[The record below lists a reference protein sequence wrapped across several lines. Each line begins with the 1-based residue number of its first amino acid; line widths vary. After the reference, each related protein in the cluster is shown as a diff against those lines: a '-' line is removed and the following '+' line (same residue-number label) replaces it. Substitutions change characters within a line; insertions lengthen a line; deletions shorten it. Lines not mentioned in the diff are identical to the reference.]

1 MSSRFSRKAFAKVRR
16 FFFPSKFFRSF
27 FEKFFRR
34 TSRGLSVSRSL
45 AVLQGK
51 ILGCSAFSKSAS
63 LYHSVILSGSPSRKR
78 LQRYALFPVLQLLRN
93 TFLRKFWRIFVN
105 RCKQDGC
112 MWAFFD
118 AFKNGRKQP
127 YIMYFARACVRAHA
141 CTRTD
146 KQEEACTHKGIAAV
160 HTKKTDWRTVL
171 DQKKQP
177 KHGKICLY
185 SGCIFWKTGVKN
197 TCFVQRTYSF
207 TREIAWKKKTWEE
220 IKKT

>member
-1 MSSRFSRKAFAKVRR
+1 MLPFQRESVCKGKAF
-16 FFFPSKFFRSF
+16 FLSLQTFSKFFSK
-27 FEKFFRR
+27 KFGGT

-45 AVLQGK
+45 ASLQGK

-63 LYHSVILSGSPSRKR
+63 LYQSVIFSGSPSRKR

-127 YIMYFARACVRAHA
+127 YIMISRGRAGV
-141 CTRTD
+141 CTRTCVHVQTNR
-146 KQEEACTHKGIAAV
+146 KKHAHIKELRLRTEKNRLMNRSRREET
-160 HTKKTDWRTVL
+160 TE
-171 DQKKQP
+171 
-177 KHGKICLY
+177 
-185 SGCIFWKTGVKN
+185 
-197 TCFVQRTYSF
+197 
-207 TREIAWKKKTWEE
+207 TR
-220 IKKT
+220 